1 MSSVGSFVA
10 QVPKG
15 GDYFLAVRAEGRFVT
30 ALPTSA
36 STGYVNN
43 VGSSYTF
50 TSAANANTAIQT
62 GAATAALA
70 VGDTFRDMGKK
81 AYIYVNSSTGGV
93 AMLYAVINKVL
104 RVDDAATAGGSI
116 EGEGQEGW
124 VVTYSAAPAT
134 TPISVV
140 RTGRTNAGI

>member
-1 MSSVGSFVA
+1 MSSVGSFIA

-15 GDYFLAVRAEGRFVT
+15 GDYFLCVRVAGRFVT

-43 VGSSYTF
+43 VGSSFTF

-62 GAATAALA
+62 GGAALA

-81 AYIYVNSSTGGV
+81 FYIYVNSSTGGV
-93 AMLYAVINKVL
+93 PMLYAVLNKVL
-104 RVDDAATAGGSI
+104 RVDVLATTGGAV
-116 EGEGQEGW
+116 EGEGLEGYI
-124 VVTYSAAPAT
+124 VTYSAAPAT
-134 TPISVV
+134 TAVGVV
-140 RTGRTNAGI
+140 RTGRTNGGL